1 MPKRGTITSVPKM
14 LNAFAQTLVGTE
26 YEGLLPVATDTNI
39 PDFGKVMM
47 EYSVIKNRFITQLVN
62 VIAFAKVRH
71 MYFSNPLAFAKRGEI
86 PYGYTIE
93 DIWVDL
99 AKARSFGDDSDP
111 YAMLKTEKPDIKA
124 VFISRNREDF
134 FKQTISDEQLRAAFM
149 SAEGVTRLVDTVV
162 DGMYTSNDVTEF
174 AYELALFTESL
185 DNGFIR
191 LVKVDDVVDEA
202 SAKSFLTQAR
212 IISNRFL
219 FPSRQYNLMGV
230 MNTSSRENQRVF
242 ITPKADAVISVEALA
257 YAFHLDKAEM
267 LGRITLIDEIPNH
280 PEILA
285 IIADDEF
292 LNVYDNLFRAENF
305 FDPEKLHWNYW
316 LHVWQ
321 TLYLSP
327 FHNAVALTS
336 GEVPTVNTVE
346 FTAPSGDTYT
356 AGQTLQ
362 FTASVTGDNL
372 PSGGGKVRYTISGQT
387 ATSTHITDDGLLV
400 TSPNETGS
408 IAVKAQS
415 YVDLSKAA
423 EKTVTKA
430 S

>member
-1 MPKRGTITSVPKM
+1 MPAKTITSVPKM
-14 LNAFAQTLVGTE
+14 LNAFAQTLTGTE
-26 YEGLLPVATDTNI
+26 YEGLLPVATDSNI
-39 PDFGKVMM
+39 PDFGRVMM

-62 VIAFAKVRH
+62 VIALAKVRH
-71 MYFSNPLAFAKRGEI
+71 MYFTNPLGHAKRGEI
-86 PYGYTIE
+86 PYGFTIE
-93 DIWVDL
+93 DIWVDI
-99 AKARSFGDDSDP
+99 AKARAFGDDQDA

-149 SAEGVTRLVDTVV
+149 SADGVIRLVDTVV
-162 DGMYTSNDVTEF
+162 DGMYSSNDVTEF

-191 LVKVDDVVDEA
+191 LVHVDDVTDEA

-212 IISNRFL
+212 IVSNRFL
-219 FPSRQYNLMGV
+219 FPSRSYNLMGV
-230 MNTSSRENQRVF
+230 MNTSSRENQRVY
-242 ITPKADAVISVEALA
+242 ITPKADAVVSVEALA

-280 PEILA
+280 PEVLA

-321 TLYLSP
+321 TMYLSP

-336 GEVPTVNTVE
+336 GNVPVVNTVQ
-346 FTAPSGDTYT
+346 FTAPPASVTTYT

-362 FTASVTGDNL
+362 FTASVTGTDL
-372 PSGGGKVRYTISGQT
+372 PTGGGKVRYTISGQT

-400 TSPNETGS
+400 TSPNETGT
-408 IAVKAQS
+408 ITVKAQS
-415 YVDLSKAA
+415 YVDLTKSATREVSKA
-423 EKTVTKA
+423 
-430 S
+430 

>member
-1 MPKRGTITSVPKM
+1 MAKTITSVPKM
-14 LNAFAQTLVGTE
+14 LNAFAQTLTGTE
-26 YEGLLPVATDTNI
+26 YEGLLPVAVDSNI
-39 PDFGKVMM
+39 PDFGRVMM

-62 VIAFAKVRH
+62 VIALAKVRH
-71 MYFSNPLAFAKRGEI
+71 MYFNNPLGHAKRGEI
-86 PYGYTIE
+86 PYGFTIE
-93 DIWVDL
+93 DIWVDI
-99 AKARSFGDDSDP
+99 AKARAFGDDQDA

-149 SAEGVTRLVDTVV
+149 SADGVARLVDTVV
-162 DGMYTSNDVTEF
+162 DGMYSSNDVTEF

-191 LVKVDDVVDEA
+191 LVHVDDVTDEA

-212 IISNRFL
+212 IVSNRFL
-219 FPSRQYNLMGV
+219 FPSRSYNLMGV
-230 MNTSSRENQRVF
+230 MNTSSRDNQRVY
-242 ITPKADAVISVEALA
+242 ITPKADAVVSVEALA

-280 PEILA
+280 PEVLA

-321 TLYLSP
+321 TMYLSP
-327 FHNAVALTS
+327 YHNAVALTS
-336 GEVPTVNTVE
+336 GNVPVVNSVQ
-346 FTAPSGDTYT
+346 FTAPAASVTTYT

-362 FTASVTGDNL
+362 FTASVTGTDL
-372 PSGGGKVRYTISGQT
+372 PTGGGKVRYTISGQT

-400 TSPNETGS
+400 TSPNETGT
-408 IAVKAQS
+408 ITVKAQS
-415 YVDLSKAA
+415 YVDLTKSVTREVSKA
-423 EKTVTKA
+423 
-430 S
+430 

>member
-1 MPKRGTITSVPKM
+1 MPNKKTITNVPKM

-39 PDFGKVMM
+39 PDFGRVMM
-47 EYSVIKNRFITQLVN
+47 EYSVIKNRFINQLVN
-62 VIAFAKVRH
+62 VIAFTKVQH
-71 MYFSNPLAFAKRGEI
+71 MYFTNPLGFAKRGEI

-93 DIWVDL
+93 DIWVDIV
-99 AKARSFGDDSDP
+99 KARSFGDDSDP
-111 YAMLKTEKPDIKA
+111 YAMLKTQKPDIKA

-134 FKQTISDEQLRAAFM
+134 FKQTISEEQLRAAFM
-149 SAEGVTRLVDTVV
+149 SADGVTRLVDTII
-162 DGMYTSNDVTEF
+162 DTMYQSNDVTEF

-191 LVKVDDVVDEA
+191 LRHVDDVVDEA
-202 SAKSFLTQAR
+202 SAKSFLTEAR
-212 IISNRFL
+212 IVSNRFL

-230 MNTSSRENQRVF
+230 MNTSSRDRQRVF

-292 LNVYDNLFRAENF
+292 LNVYDNLFKTENF
-305 FDPEKLHWNYW
+305 FDGEKLHWQYW

-327 FHNAVALTS
+327 FHNAVALTT
-336 GEVPTVNTVE
+336 GAVPVITSVT
-346 FTAPSGDTYT
+346 FTEPSGDNYT
-356 AGQTLQ
+356 AGQ
-362 FTASVTGDNL
+362 SVKCAVDVQGTDL
-372 PSGGGKVRYTISGQT
+372 PATTRVKYTISGNT
-387 ATSTHITDDGLLV
+387 ATSTYITDDGLLV
-400 TSPNETGS
+400 TSPNETGT
-408 IAVKAQS
+408 IVIKAQP
-415 YVDLSKAA
+415 YIDLTKSV
-423 EKTVTKA
+423 EKTLTPA
-430 S
+430 